1 MTMIDRIKQNEKS
14 FDSAVK
20 SVNKL
25 NDALDEFISNRENIK
40 IVNKYDGSKAWFK
53 DKEALESGEI
63 KKVKAGV
70 LSEDGVWD
78 MLDNIDE
85 VIKKMKSILK
95 KYE

>member
-1 MTMIDRIKQNEKS
+1 MTMIDRIKQNEES
-14 FDSAVK
+14 FNSAVK

-40 IVNKYDGSKAWFK
+40 IVNKYYGSKAWFK
-53 DKEALESGEI
+53 DKETLESGEI
-63 KKVKAGV
+63 KVKAGV